1 MKIDLQVKGT
11 RILMGDEAQLRR
23 LVHQYMYR

>member
-11 RILMGDEAQLRR
+11 RILMEDEAKLRR
-23 LVHQYMYR
+23 LVHQHMYR